1 MSAPAAAANHS
12 PLNSDRRNRQLRS
25 KRSGSCRKAKCSR
38 SLFFLYYVLIQIVI
52 LILLNQKV
60 FIKQLKLIF
69 SVEKNCCGLSLHVG
83 TFFRQCL
90 YTPRLQVMTDSE
102 GICSPLYHHL
112 LLFLL
117 FRESNIRCHTQSI
130 TNCSKRYSAT
140 VPTKGSYHSETIAVV
155 QTI

>member
-25 KRSGSCRKAKCSR
+25 KRSDSCRKAKCSR

-60 FIKQLKLIF
+60 FIKQLIF

-117 FRESNIRCHTQSI
+117 FRESNSRCHTQSI